1 MSNNGSKR
9 SSIDP
14 LGRWAVAAS
23 ADRILAWAERRPERV
38 FGHNPWQ
45 LGAHM
50 ARTALRHRVT
60 GPAAEMSFF
69 AMLTLV
75 PLTVAVGAALGQV
88 QRFVG
93 PEKIA
98 RGQDAAIGVVRM
110 VISPKLTDGVVDP
123 FVRAQLSQPKGGA
136 AIGGLLLTW
145 WLAGRLFAATSRAL
159 DAAYSDRHTR
169 LSISQR
175 LIALGFAFVS
185 VVVVVL
191 TLGIM
196 VDAPFMDED
205 VAVDIGVSRA
215 LIAVWYVGRWPVV
228 LLVLVAFL
236 VCLYRLAPSVK
247 HSWRHLVP
255 GAVLGVALWILAA
268 VAFRIYLAFGRG
280 APTGVVV
287 NNAQVV
293 LIGRA
298 VGAVVAT
305 VLWTYFSSVAI
316 LVGNEL
322 NAELARQRGA
332 DGPAAVGPVS

>member
-1 MSNNGSKR
+1 M
-9 SSIDP
+9 
-14 LGRWAVAAS
+14 
-23 ADRILAWAERRPERV
+23 AWAAARPGRV

-45 LGAHM
+45 LGAHVL
-50 ARTALRHRVT
+50 RTALRHRVT

-75 PLTVAVGAALGQV
+75 PLTVAVGAALGQI

-98 RGQDAAIGVVRM
+98 KGQDAAISLVRV
-110 VISPKLTDGVVDP
+110 VISPRLTDGVVDP
-123 FVRAQLSQPKGGA
+123 FVRAQLSQPQRGSA

-159 DAAYSDRHTR
+159 DTAYHDRHQR
-169 LSISQR
+169 LSLTQR
-175 LIALGFAFVS
+175 LIALGFAFGS

-196 VDAPFMDED
+196 VDAPFMDENQ
-205 VAVDIGVSRA
+205 ALEIGVSRA
-215 LIAVWYVGRWPVV
+215 LVATWYIGRWPVV
-228 LLVLVAFL
+228 LAVLVVFL
-236 VCLYRLAPSVK
+236 LCLYRFAPSVK
-247 HSWRHLVP
+247 HAWRHLLP
-255 GAVLGVALWILAA
+255 GAVLGVFLWILAA
-268 VAFRIYLAFGRG
+268 VAFRIYLALGSG

-287 NNAQVV
+287 NNAEVV

-322 NAELARQRGA
+322 NAELGRLRDL
-332 DGPAAVGPVS
+332 DG

>member
-1 MSNNGSKR
+1 MPVAR
-9 SSIDP
+9 ID
-14 LGRWAVAAS
+14 RR
-23 ADRILAWAERRPERV
+23 DERLA
-38 FGHNPWQ
+38 G
-45 LGAHM
+45 
-50 ARTALRHRVT
+50 
-60 GPAAEMSFF
+60 
-69 AMLTLV
+69 
-75 PLTVAVGAALGQV
+75 VGGALGQV

-98 RGQDAAIGVVRM
+98 KGQDAAIQVVRV
-110 VISPKLTDGVVDP
+110 VISPRLTDGVIDP
-123 FVRAQLSQPKGGA
+123 FIRAQLSQQRGGA

-159 DAAYSDRHTR
+159 DSAYHDRHQR
-169 LSISQR
+169 LSIHQR
-175 LIALGFAFVS
+175 MIALGFAFGS

-205 VAVDIGVSRA
+205 RATDIGVSRA
-215 LIAVWYVGRWPVV
+215 LVTIWYVVRWPVV

-236 VCLYRLAPSVK
+236 LCLYRFAPSVR
-247 HSWRHLVP
+247 HAWRHLLP
-255 GAVLGVALWILAA
+255 GAVLGVVLWIVAA
-268 VAFRIYLAFGRG
+268 VAFRVYLGFGSG

-287 NNAQVV
+287 SNAEVV

-322 NAELARQRGA
+322 NAELARMRGP
-332 DGPAAVGPVS
+332 DAVGQVS

>member
-1 MSNNGSKR
+1 M
-9 SSIDP
+9 
-14 LGRWAVAAS
+14 AAPG
-23 ADRILAWAERRPERV
+23 DRVLAWAARRPERV
-38 FGHNPWQ
+38 FGYNPWQ
-45 LGAHM
+45 LGAHVL
-50 ARTALRHRVT
+50 RTALRHRVT

-75 PLTVAVGAALGQV
+75 PLTVAVGAALGQI

-98 RGQDAAIGVVRM
+98 RGQDAAIALVRV
-110 VISPKLTDGVVDP
+110 VISPRLTDGVVDP
-123 FVRAQLSQPKGGA
+123 FVRAQLNQQKGGA

-159 DAAYSDRHTR
+159 DTAYEERHLR
-169 LSISQR
+169 LSVNQR
-175 LIALGFAFVS
+175 LIALGFAFGS

-196 VDAPFMDED
+196 VDAPFLDEHRA
-205 VAVDIGVSRA
+205 VAAQFGVSQA
-215 LIAVWYVGRWPVV
+215 LVTAWYLGRWPVV
-228 LLVLVAFL
+228 LLVLGVFL
-236 VCLYRLAPSVK
+236 LCLYRFAPSIR
-247 HSWRHLVP
+247 HAWRHLVP
-255 GAVLGVALWILAA
+255 GAVLGVLLWILAA
-268 VAFRIYLAFGRG
+268 VAFRIYLALGSG

-287 NNAQVV
+287 NDARVV
-293 LIGRA
+293 IIGQA

-322 NAELARQRGA
+322 NAELARMR
-332 DGPAAVGPVS
+332 DHDV

>member
-1 MSNNGSKR
+1 M
-9 SSIDP
+9 
-14 LGRWAVAAS
+14 AAP
-23 ADRILAWAERRPERV
+23 ADRILAWAARRPQRV
-38 FGHNPWQ
+38 FGYNPWQ
-45 LGAHM
+45 LGAHVVH
-50 ARTALRHRVT
+50 TALRHRVT

-75 PLTVAVGAALGQV
+75 PLTVAVGAALGQI

-98 RGQDAAIGVVRM
+98 RGQDAAISLVRV
-110 VISPKLTDGVVDP
+110 VISPRLTDGVVDP
-123 FVRAQLSQPKGGA
+123 FVRAQLSQPQRGSA

-159 DAAYSDRHTR
+159 DTAYHDRHQR
-169 LSISQR
+169 LSVTQR
-175 LIALGFAFVS
+175 LIALGFAFGS

-205 VAVDIGVSRA
+205 QALEIGVSRA
-215 LIAVWYVGRWPVV
+215 LVATWYIGRWPVV
-228 LLVLVAFL
+228 LAVLVVFL
-236 VCLYRLAPSVK
+236 LCLYRFAPSTK
-247 HSWRHLVP
+247 HAWRHLVP
-255 GAVLGVALWILAA
+255 GAVLGVFLWILAA
-268 VAFRIYLAFGRG
+268 VAFRIYLALGSG

-287 NNAQVV
+287 NNAEVV

-322 NAELARQRGA
+322 NAELARLRGP
-332 DGPAAVGPVS
+332 DAVGQVP

>member
-1 MSNNGSKR
+1 M
-9 SSIDP
+9 
-14 LGRWAVAAS
+14 AAPG
-23 ADRILAWAERRPERV
+23 DRVLAWAARRPERV
-38 FGHNPWQ
+38 FGYNPWQ
-45 LGAHM
+45 LGAHVL
-50 ARTALRHRVT
+50 RTALRHRVT

-75 PLTVAVGAALGQV
+75 PLTVAVGAALGQI

-98 RGQDAAIGVVRM
+98 RGQDAAIALVRV
-110 VISPKLTDGVVDP
+110 VISPRLTDGVVDP
-123 FVRAQLSQPKGGA
+123 FVRAQLNQQKGGA

-159 DAAYSDRHTR
+159 DTAYEERHRR
-169 LSISQR
+169 LSVNQR
-175 LIALGFAFVS
+175 LIALGFAFGS

-196 VDAPFMDED
+196 VDAPFLDEHRA
-205 VAVDIGVSRA
+205 VAAQFGVSQA
-215 LIAVWYVGRWPVV
+215 LVTAWYLARWPVV
-228 LLVLVAFL
+228 LFVLAVFL
-236 VCLYRLAPSVK
+236 LCLYRFAPSIR
-247 HSWRHLVP
+247 HAWRHLVP
-255 GAVLGVALWILAA
+255 GAVLGVLLWILAA
-268 VAFRIYLAFGRG
+268 VAFRVYLALGRG

-287 NNAQVV
+287 NDARVV
-293 LIGRA
+293 IIGQA

-322 NAELARQRGA
+322 NAELARMR
-332 DGPAAVGPVS
+332 DPDV

>member
-1 MSNNGSKR
+1 L
-9 SSIDP
+9 IDP
-14 LGRWAVAAS
+14 LGGEAVAAP
-23 ADRILAWAERRPERV
+23 AERILAWAERRPQRL
-38 FGHNPWQ
+38 FGYNPWQ
-45 LGAHM
+45 LGLHLL
-50 ARTALRHRVT
+50 RTAPRHRVT

-75 PLTVAVGAALGQV
+75 PLTVAVGAALGQI

-98 RGQDAAIGVVRM
+98 RGQDAAISLVR
-110 VISPKLTDGVVDP
+110 VFISPKLTDGVVDP
-123 FVRAQLSQPKGGA
+123 FVRAQLSQQRGGA

-159 DAAYSDRHTR
+159 DTAYHERHQR
-169 LSISQR
+169 LSVHQR
-175 LIALGFAFVS
+175 LIALGFAFGS

-205 VAVDIGVSRA
+205 VAVQIGVSRA
-215 LIAVWYVGRWPVV
+215 LVAVWRVGRWPVV

-236 VCLYRLAPSVK
+236 LCLYRFAPSVK
-247 HSWRHLVP
+247 HAWRHLLP
-255 GAVLGVALWILAA
+255 GAALGVFGWIVAA
-268 VAFRIYLAFGRG
+268 VAFRIYLAFGNG

-305 VLWTYFSSVAI
+305 VLWTYFSSIAI

-322 NAELARQRGA
+322 NAELARLRALGA
-332 DGPAAVGPVS
+332 

>member
-1 MSNNGSKR
+1 M
-9 SSIDP
+9 
-14 LGRWAVAAS
+14 AAP
-23 ADRILAWAERRPERV
+23 ADRIQVWDRIVAWAERRPQRLY
-38 FGHNPWQ
+38 GHNPWK
-45 LGAHM
+45 LGTHLLH
-50 ARTALRHRVT
+50 TALRHRVT

-75 PLTVAVGAALGQV
+75 PLTVAVGAALGQI

-123 FVRAQLSQPKGGA
+123 FVRAQLSQPQRGGA

-159 DAAYSDRHTR
+159 DSAYHDRHQR
-169 LSISQR
+169 LSIHQR
-175 LIALGFAFVS
+175 MIALGFAFGS

-196 VDAPFMDED
+196 VDAPFMDENR
-205 VAVDIGVSRA
+205 ATDIGVSRA
-215 LIAVWYVGRWPVV
+215 LVTIWYVVRWPVV

-236 VCLYRLAPSVK
+236 LCLYRFAPSVR
-247 HSWRHLVP
+247 HSWRHLLP
-255 GAVLGVALWILAA
+255 GAFLGVLAWIDAA
-268 VAFRIYLAFGRG
+268 IGFRIYLAVGSG

-287 NNAQVV
+287 NDERVV
-293 LIGRA
+293 IIGRA

-322 NAELARQRGA
+322 NAELARLRNL
-332 DGPAAVGPVS
+332 DG

>member
-1 MSNNGSKR
+1 M
-9 SSIDP
+9 DY
-14 LGRWAVAAS
+14 LGGEAVAAP
-23 ADRILAWAERRPERV
+23 ADRILAWAERRPQRIL
-38 FGHNPWQ
+38 GYNPWH
-45 LGAHM
+45 LAAHVVR
-50 ARTALRHRVT
+50 ASLRHRVT

-75 PLTVAVGAALGQV
+75 PLTVAVGAALGQI

-98 RGQDAAIGVVRM
+98 RGQDAAISVVRV
-110 VISPKLTDGVVDP
+110 VISPRLTDGVIDP
-123 FVRAQLSQPKGGA
+123 FIRAQLSQQRGGA

-159 DAAYSDRHTR
+159 DSAYHDRHQR
-169 LSISQR
+169 LSVTQR

-185 VVVVVL
+185 VAVVVL
-191 TLGIM
+191 TLGIL

-205 VAVDIGVSRA
+205 VAVQIGVSRA
-215 LIAVWYVGRWPVV
+215 LVAVWYVGRWPVV
-228 LLVLVAFL
+228 LLVLGAFL
-236 VCLYRLAPSVK
+236 LCLYRFAPSVK
-247 HSWRHLVP
+247 HAWRHLVP
-255 GAVLGVALWILAA
+255 GVVLGVLGWIVAA
-268 VAFRIYLAFGRG
+268 VGFRIYLAFGSG

-305 VLWTYFSSVAI
+305 VLWTYFSSIAI

-322 NAELARQRGA
+322 NAELARLRALGA
-332 DGPAAVGPVS
+332 

>member
-1 MSNNGSKR
+1 MMGIPR
-9 SSIDP
+9 LIDH
-14 LGRWAVAAS
+14 LGGEAVAAP
-23 ADRILAWAERRPERV
+23 ADRILAWADRRPQRIL
-38 FGHNPWQ
+38 GYNPWH
-45 LGAHM
+45 LAAHVVR
-50 ARTALRHRVT
+50 ASLRHRVT

-75 PLTVAVGAALGQV
+75 PLTVAVGAALGQI

-98 RGQDAAIGVVRM
+98 RGQDAAISVVRV
-110 VISPKLTDGVVDP
+110 VISPRLTDGVIDP
-123 FVRAQLSQPKGGA
+123 FIRAQLSQQRGGA

-159 DAAYSDRHTR
+159 DAAYHDRHQR
-169 LSISQR
+169 LSMAQR

-185 VVVVVL
+185 VVIVVL
-191 TLGIM
+191 TLGIL

-205 VAVDIGVSRA
+205 VAVQIGVSRA
-215 LIAVWYVGRWPVV
+215 LVAVWYVGRWPVV
-228 LLVLVAFL
+228 LLVLGAFL
-236 VCLYRLAPSVK
+236 LCLYRFAPSVK
-247 HSWRHLVP
+247 HGWRHLLP
-255 GAVLGVALWILAA
+255 GAALGVFGWIVAA
-268 VAFRIYLAFGRG
+268 VGFRIYLALGSG

-305 VLWTYFSSVAI
+305 VLWTYFSSIAI

-322 NAELARQRGA
+322 NAELARLRALGA
-332 DGPAAVGPVS
+332 

>member
-1 MSNNGSKR
+1 M
-9 SSIDP
+9 
-14 LGRWAVAAS
+14 AAPG
-23 ADRILAWAERRPERV
+23 DRVLAWAARRPERV
-38 FGHNPWQ
+38 FGYNPWQ
-45 LGAHM
+45 LGAHVL
-50 ARTALRHRVT
+50 RTALRHRVT

-75 PLTVAVGAALGQV
+75 PLTVAVGAALGQI

-98 RGQDAAIGVVRM
+98 RGQDAAIALVRV
-110 VISPKLTDGVVDP
+110 VISPRLTDGVVDP
-123 FVRAQLSQPKGGA
+123 FVRAQLSQQKGGA

-159 DAAYSDRHTR
+159 DTAYEERHRR
-169 LSISQR
+169 LSVNQR
-175 LIALGFAFVS
+175 LIALGFAFGS

-196 VDAPFMDED
+196 VDAPFLDEHRA
-205 VAVDIGVSRA
+205 VAAQFGVSQA
-215 LIAVWYVGRWPVV
+215 LVTAWYLGRWPVV
-228 LLVLVAFL
+228 LFVLGVFL
-236 VCLYRLAPSVK
+236 LCLYRFAPSIR
-247 HSWRHLVP
+247 HAWRHLVP
-255 GAVLGVALWILAA
+255 GAVLGVLLWILAA
-268 VAFRIYLAFGRG
+268 VAFRIYLALGSG

-287 NNAQVV
+287 NDARVV
-293 LIGRA
+293 IIGQA

-322 NAELARQRGA
+322 NAELARMR
-332 DGPAAVGPVS
+332 DRDV

>member
-1 MSNNGSKR
+1 M
-9 SSIDP
+9 
-14 LGRWAVAAS
+14 AAP
-23 ADRILAWAERRPERV
+23 ADRVLAWERVLAWADRRPQRIL
-38 FGHNPWQ
+38 GYNPWK
-45 LGAHM
+45 LGAHVV
-50 ARTALRHRVT
+50 RTSLRHRVT

-98 RGQDAAIGVVRM
+98 RGQDAAISLVRAF
-110 VISPKLTDGVVDP
+110 ISPKLTDGVVDP
-123 FVRAQLSQPKGGA
+123 FVRAQLSQQRGGA

-159 DAAYSDRHTR
+159 DSAYHDRHKR
-169 LSISQR
+169 LSIHQR
-175 LIALGFAFVS
+175 MIALGFAFGS

-196 VDAPFMDED
+196 VDAPFMDENR
-205 VAVDIGVSRA
+205 ATDIGVSRA
-215 LIAVWYVGRWPVV
+215 LVTIWYVVRWPVV

-236 VCLYRLAPSVK
+236 LCLYRFAPSVR
-247 HSWRHLVP
+247 HAWRHLLP
-255 GAVLGVALWILAA
+255 GAVLGVLAWIAAA
-268 VAFRIYLAFGRG
+268 VGFRIYLALSSDT
-280 APTGVVV
+280 ATGVVV
-287 NNAQVV
+287 NDQRVV
-293 LIGRA
+293 IIGRA

-322 NAELARQRGA
+322 NAELARRRGA
-332 DGPAAVGPVS
+332 PGAAIH

>member
-1 MSNNGSKR
+1 
-9 SSIDP
+9 
-14 LGRWAVAAS
+14 VAAP
-23 ADRILAWAERRPERV
+23 ADRIQAWVERRPQRI

-45 LGAHM
+45 LGAHLV
-50 ARTALRHRVT
+50 RTAPRHRVT

-75 PLTVAVGAALGQV
+75 PLTVAVGAALGQI

-98 RGQDAAIGVVRM
+98 RGQDAAISIVRM

-123 FVRAQLSQPKGGA
+123 FVRAQLSQQRGGA

-159 DAAYSDRHTR
+159 DAAYHDRHQR
-169 LSISQR
+169 LSVAQR
-175 LIALGFAFVS
+175 LIALGFAFGS
-185 VVVVVL
+185 VLIVVL

-205 VAVDIGVSRA
+205 VAVEIGVSRA
-215 LIAVWYVGRWPVV
+215 LVAVWYILRWPVV
-228 LLVLVAFL
+228 LLVLGVFL
-236 VCLYRLAPSVK
+236 LCLYRLAPSVK
-247 HSWRHLVP
+247 HAWRHLVP
-255 GAVLGVALWILAA
+255 GAVLGVLLWIVAA
-268 VAFRIYLAFGRG
+268 VAFRVYLAFGSG

-305 VLWTYFSSVAI
+305 VLWTYFSSIAI

-322 NAELARQRGA
+322 NAELARLRA
-332 DGPAAVGPVS
+332 LRA

>member
-1 MSNNGSKR
+1 L
-9 SSIDP
+9 IDHV
-14 LGRWAVAAS
+14 GGEVVAAP
-23 ADRILAWAERRPERV
+23 ADRIPVWDRALAWAARRPERV
-38 FGHNPWQ
+38 LGYNPWQ
-45 LGAHM
+45 LGAHIL
-50 ARTALRHRVT
+50 RTAPRHRVT

-75 PLTVAVGAALGQV
+75 PLTVAVGAALGQI

-110 VISPKLTDGVVDP
+110 VIS
-123 FVRAQLSQPKGGA
+123 AQLSQPKGGGA

-159 DAAYSDRHTR
+159 DAAYHDRHAR
-169 LSISQR
+169 LSVSQR

-205 VAVDIGVSRA
+205 VALDIGVSRA
-215 LIAVWYVGRWPVV
+215 LITVWYIGRWPVV
-228 LLVLVAFL
+228 LLVLVGFL
-236 VCLYRLAPSVK
+236 VCLYRFAPTVR
-247 HSWRHLVP
+247 HSWRHLLP
-255 GAVLGVALWILAA
+255 GAVLGVVLWILAA
-268 VAFRIYLAFGRG
+268 VAFRVYLAFGRG

-322 NAELARQRGA
+322 NAELARLRGQHA
-332 DGPAAVGPVS
+332 

>member
-1 MSNNGSKR
+1 M
-9 SSIDP
+9 
-14 LGRWAVAAS
+14 AAP
-23 ADRILAWAERRPERV
+23 ADRILAWAERRPQRIL
-38 FGHNPWQ
+38 GYNPWH
-45 LGAHM
+45 LAAHVVR
-50 ARTALRHRVT
+50 ASLRHRVT

-75 PLTVAVGAALGQV
+75 PLTVAVGAALGQI

-98 RGQDAAIGVVRM
+98 RGQDAAISVVRV
-110 VISPKLTDGVVDP
+110 VISPRLTDGVIDP
-123 FVRAQLSQPKGGA
+123 FIRAQLSQQRGGA

-159 DAAYSDRHTR
+159 DSAYHERHKR
-169 LSISQR
+169 LSITQR

-205 VAVDIGVSRA
+205 VAVQIGVDRA
-215 LIAVWYVGRWPVV
+215 LVAVWYVGRWPVV
-228 LLVLVAFL
+228 LLVLGAFL
-236 VCLYRLAPSVK
+236 LCLYRFAPSVK
-247 HSWRHLVP
+247 HAWRHLLP
-255 GAVLGVALWILAA
+255 GAALGVFGWIVAA
-268 VAFRIYLAFGRG
+268 VAFRIYLAFGNG

-305 VLWTYFSSVAI
+305 VLWTYFSSIAI

-322 NAELARQRGA
+322 NAELARLRALGA
-332 DGPAAVGPVS
+332 

>member
-1 MSNNGSKR
+1 M
-9 SSIDP
+9 
-14 LGRWAVAAS
+14 AAP
-23 ADRILAWAERRPERV
+23 ADRILAWASRRPQRV
-38 FGHNPWQ
+38 FGYNPWQ
-45 LGAHM
+45 LAAHVLH
-50 ARTALRHRVT
+50 TALRHRVT

-75 PLTVAVGAALGQV
+75 PLTVAVGAALGQI

-98 RGQDAAIGVVRM
+98 RGQDAAISLVRV
-110 VISPKLTDGVVDP
+110 VISPRLTDGVVDP
-123 FVRAQLSQPKGGA
+123 FVRAQLSQPQRGSA

-159 DAAYSDRHTR
+159 DTAYHDRHQR
-169 LSISQR
+169 MSVAQR
-175 LIALGFAFVS
+175 LIALGFAFGS

-196 VDAPFMDED
+196 VDAPFMDENQ
-205 VAVDIGVSRA
+205 ALEIGVSRA
-215 LIAVWYVGRWPVV
+215 LVATWYIGRWPVV
-228 LLVLVAFL
+228 LAVLVVFL
-236 VCLYRLAPSVK
+236 LCLYRFAPSTK
-247 HSWRHLVP
+247 HPWRHLVP
-255 GAVLGVALWILAA
+255 GAVLGVLLWILAA
-268 VAFRIYLAFGRG
+268 VAFRVYLALGSG

-287 NNAQVV
+287 NNAEVV

-322 NAELARQRGA
+322 NAELARLRGP
-332 DGPAAVGPVS
+332 DAVGQVP

>member
-1 MSNNGSKR
+1 M
-9 SSIDP
+9 
-14 LGRWAVAAS
+14 AAP
-23 ADRILAWAERRPERV
+23 ADRILAWAARRPQRV
-38 FGHNPWQ
+38 FGYNPWQ
-45 LGAHM
+45 LGAHVLH
-50 ARTALRHRVT
+50 TALRHRVT

-75 PLTVAVGAALGQV
+75 PLTVAVGAALGQI

-98 RGQDAAIGVVRM
+98 RGQDAAISLVRV
-110 VISPKLTDGVVDP
+110 VISPRLTDGVIDP
-123 FVRAQLSQPKGGA
+123 FVRAQLSQQRGGA

-159 DAAYSDRHTR
+159 DTAYDERHQR
-169 LSISQR
+169 LSVHQR
-175 LIALGFAFVS
+175 LIAIGFAFGS

-196 VDAPFMDED
+196 VDAPFMDEQRD
-205 VAVDIGVSRA
+205 LALHFGISRA
-215 LIAVWYVGRWPVV
+215 LATAWYIGRWPVV
-228 LLVLVAFL
+228 LAVLVVFL
-236 VCLYRLAPSVK
+236 LCLYRFAPSTK
-247 HSWRHLVP
+247 HAWRHLVP
-255 GAVLGVALWILAA
+255 GAVLGVFLWILAA
-268 VAFRIYLAFGRG
+268 VAFRIYLAFGG
-280 APTGVVV
+280 GDPTGVVV

-293 LIGRA
+293 LVGRA

-322 NAELARQRGA
+322 NAELARMRGP
-332 DGPAAVGPVS
+332 DAVGQVS

>member
-1 MSNNGSKR
+1 M
-9 SSIDP
+9 
-14 LGRWAVAAS
+14 VAAP
-23 ADRILAWAERRPERV
+23 ADRILAWAARRPQRV
-38 FGHNPWQ
+38 FGYNPWQ
-45 LGAHM
+45 LGAHVLH
-50 ARTALRHRVT
+50 TALRHRVT

-98 RGQDAAIGVVRM
+98 RGQDAAISLVRAF
-110 VISPKLTDGVVDP
+110 ISPKLTDGVVDP
-123 FVRAQLSQPKGGA
+123 FVRAQLSQPQRGGA

-159 DAAYSDRHTR
+159 DTAYHDRHQR
-169 LSISQR
+169 LSAAQR
-175 LIALGFAFVS
+175 LIALGFAFGS

-205 VAVDIGVSRA
+205 QAVEVGVSRA
-215 LIAVWYVGRWPVV
+215 LVTAWYVARWPVV
-228 LLVLVAFL
+228 LAVLIVFL
-236 VCLYRLAPSVK
+236 LCLYRFAPSVR
-247 HSWRHLVP
+247 HAWRHLLP
-255 GAVLGVALWILAA
+255 GAVLGVVLWILAA
-268 VAFRIYLAFGRG
+268 VAFRIYLAFGSG

-287 NNAQVV
+287 SNAEVV

-322 NAELARQRGA
+322 NAELARLRGP
-332 DGPAAVGPVS
+332 DAVG

>member
-1 MSNNGSKR
+1 M
-9 SSIDP
+9 
-14 LGRWAVAAS
+14 AAP
-23 ADRILAWAERRPERV
+23 ADRILAWAERRPQRIL
-38 FGHNPWQ
+38 GYNPWQ
-45 LGAHM
+45 LAAHVL
-50 ARTALRHRVT
+50 RTSLRHRVT

-75 PLTVAVGAALGQV
+75 PLTVAVGAALGQI

-98 RGQDAAIGVVRM
+98 RGQDAAISVVRV

-123 FVRAQLSQPKGGA
+123 FIRAQLSQPQRGSA

-159 DAAYSDRHTR
+159 DAAYHDRHRR
-169 LSISQR
+169 LSVSQR

-205 VAVDIGVSRA
+205 VAVQIGVSRA
-215 LIAVWYVGRWPVV
+215 LVAVWYVGRWPVA
-228 LLVLVAFL
+228 LLVLGAFL
-236 VCLYRLAPSVK
+236 LCLYRYAPSVK
-247 HSWRHLVP
+247 HAWRHLVP
-255 GAVLGVALWILAA
+255 GAVLGVLLWILAA
-268 VAFRIYLAFGRG
+268 AAFRIYLAFGSG

-305 VLWTYFSSVAI
+305 VLWTYFSSIAI

-322 NAELARQRGA
+322 NAELGRLRAL
-332 DGPAAVGPVS
+332 GP

>member
-1 MSNNGSKR
+1 M
-9 SSIDP
+9 
-14 LGRWAVAAS
+14 AAPG
-23 ADRILAWAERRPERV
+23 DRVLAWAAGRPERV
-38 FGHNPWQ
+38 FGYNPWQ
-45 LGAHM
+45 LGAHVL
-50 ARTALRHRVT
+50 RTALRHRVT

-75 PLTVAVGAALGQV
+75 PLTVAVGAALGQI

-98 RGQDAAIGVVRM
+98 RGQDAAIALVRV
-110 VISPKLTDGVVDP
+110 VISPRLTDGVVDP
-123 FVRAQLSQPKGGA
+123 FVRAQLSQQKGGA

-159 DAAYSDRHTR
+159 DTAYEERHRR
-169 LSISQR
+169 LSVNQR
-175 LIALGFAFVS
+175 LIALGFAFGS

-196 VDAPFMDED
+196 VDAPFLDEHRA
-205 VAVDIGVSRA
+205 VAAQFGVSQA
-215 LIAVWYVGRWPVV
+215 LVTAWYLGRWPVV
-228 LLVLVAFL
+228 LFVLGVFL
-236 VCLYRLAPSVK
+236 LCLYRFAPSIR
-247 HSWRHLVP
+247 HAWRHLVP
-255 GAVLGVALWILAA
+255 GAVLGVLLWILAA
-268 VAFRIYLAFGRG
+268 VAFRIYLALGSG

-287 NNAQVV
+287 NDARVV
-293 LIGRA
+293 IIGQA

-322 NAELARQRGA
+322 NAELARMR
-332 DGPAAVGPVS
+332 DHDV

>member
-1 MSNNGSKR
+1 M
-9 SSIDP
+9 
-14 LGRWAVAAS
+14 AAPG
-23 ADRILAWAERRPERV
+23 DRVLAWAARRPERV
-38 FGHNPWQ
+38 FGYNPWQ
-45 LGAHM
+45 LGAHVL
-50 ARTALRHRVT
+50 RTALRHRVT

-75 PLTVAVGAALGQV
+75 PLTVAVGAALGQI

-98 RGQDAAIGVVRM
+98 RGQDAAIALVRV
-110 VISPKLTDGVVDP
+110 VISPRLTDGVVDP
-123 FVRAQLSQPKGGA
+123 FVRAQLSQQKGGA

-159 DAAYSDRHTR
+159 DTAYEERHRR
-169 LSISQR
+169 LSVNQR
-175 LIALGFAFVS
+175 LIALGFAFGS

-196 VDAPFMDED
+196 VDAPFLDEHRA
-205 VAVDIGVSRA
+205 VAAQFGVSQA
-215 LIAVWYVGRWPVV
+215 LVTAWYLARWPVV
-228 LLVLVAFL
+228 LLVLGVFL
-236 VCLYRLAPSVK
+236 LCLYRFAPSIR
-247 HSWRHLVP
+247 HAWRHLVP
-255 GAVLGVALWILAA
+255 GAVLGVLLWILAA
-268 VAFRIYLAFGRG
+268 VAFRIYLALGSG

-287 NNAQVV
+287 NDARVV
-293 LIGRA
+293 IIGQA

-322 NAELARQRGA
+322 NAELARMRDPDA
-332 DGPAAVGPVS
+332 